1 MGMRPNVLL
10 DKCNWSL
17 LRIFRVIVQEGSLN
31 KAAIKLF
38 LTQSAISQSLKRLE
52 EQIGETLI
60 IRTGGKFYLTATGE
74 IVFEASMMIYSQL
87 MDYEERL
94 NTEKNSLSGT
104 IKLLVLSRI
113 ESTRYDQLLH
123 DFHQKYP
130 LVDFQ
135 VDVLKSKEIQQ
146 LLLQKIPALG
156 IGINQ
161 SQHPKL
167 NYQTLI
173 NQKYALFCSDKHSL
187 YTEDVQSIEQ
197 IKGHGFISFQS
208 EQLNDPSSPLNEVRE
223 IVLKNNRLLVTTNN
237 MDEVIRFIQNGIG
250 IGLLPKNIIEKS
262 SKYHLFKQLPPFPH
276 VSIIPIS
283 LAWHKDRELSL
294 LEQYF
299 INDLRSVFNVN
310 HSKNNE

>member
-1 MGMRPNVLL
+1 MRPNVLL

-52 EQIGETLI
+52 EQIGETLL

-187 YTEDVQSIEQ
+187 YSEDVQSIEQ

-223 IVLKNNRLLVTTNN
+223 IILKNNRLLVTTNN
-237 MDEVIRFIQNGIG
+237 MDEVIRFIQNG

>member
-1 MGMRPNVLL
+1 MRSNVLL

-31 KAAIKLF
+31 KAAVKLF

-52 EQIGETLI
+52 EQIGDTLI

-87 MDYEERL
+87 LDYEERL

-113 ESTRYDQLLH
+113 ESRRYDQLLH

-161 SQHPKL
+161 VLHPKL
-167 NYQTLI
+167 NYHTLI
-173 NQKYALFCSDKHSL
+173 NQKYALFCSEQHAL
-187 YTEDVQSIEQ
+187 YTEDVQSIDQ

-208 EQLNDPSSPLNEVRE
+208 EQLNNPSSPLSEVRE
-223 IVLKNNRLLVTTNN
+223 TILKNNKLLVTTNN
-237 MDEVIRFIQNGIG
+237 MDEVIRFIKSGIG
-250 IGLLPKNIIEKS
+250 IGLLPKNIIEKNEN
-262 SKYHLFKQLPPFPH
+262 YHLFKQLPPFPY

-294 LEQYF
+294 VEQYF
-299 INDLRSVFNVN
+299 INELRSVFAA
-310 HSKNNE
+310 H

>member
-1 MGMRPNVLL
+1 MRPNVLL

-60 IRTGGKFYLTATGE
+60 IRTGGKFYLT
-74 IVFEASMMIYSQL
+74 
-87 MDYEERL
+87 
-94 NTEKNSLSGT
+94 
-104 IKLLVLSRI
+104 VLSRI

-223 IVLKNNRLLVTTNN
+223 IILKNNRLLVTTNN

>member
-1 MGMRPNVLL
+1 MRSNVLL

-31 KAAIKLF
+31 KASVKLF

-52 EQIGETLI
+52 EQIGDTLI

-87 MDYEERL
+87 LDYEERL

-113 ESTRYDQLLH
+113 ESRRYDQLLH

-161 SQHPKL
+161 VLHPKL
-167 NYQTLI
+167 NYHTLI
-173 NQKYALFCSDKHSL
+173 NQKYALFCSEQHAL
-187 YTEDVQSIEQ
+187 YTEDVQSIDQ

-208 EQLNDPSSPLNEVRE
+208 EQLNNPSSPLNEVRE
-223 IVLKNNRLLVTTNN
+223 TILKNNKLLVTTNN
-237 MDEVIRFIQNGIG
+237 MDEVIRFIKSGIG
-250 IGLLPKNIIEKS
+250 IGLLPKNIIEKNEN
-262 SKYHLFKQLPPFPH
+262 YHLFKQLPPFPY

-294 LEQYF
+294 VEQYF
-299 INDLRSVFNVN
+299 INELRSVFAT
-310 HSKNNE
+310 H

>member
-1 MGMRPNVLL
+1 MRSNILL
-10 DKCNWSL
+10 EKCNWSL

-52 EQIGETLI
+52 EQIGEVLI
-60 IRTGGKFYLTATGE
+60 IRAGGKFYLTPTGE
-74 IVFEASMMIYSQL
+74 IVFEASLMIYSQL

-104 IKLLVLSRI
+104 IKLLVLSRV
-113 ESTRYDQLLH
+113 ESARYDQLLH

-161 SQHPKL
+161 VEHPKL
-167 NYQTLI
+167 NYHMLI
-173 NQKYALFCSDKHSL
+173 NQKYALFCSNKHPL
-187 YTEDVQSIEQ
+187 YTENIQSIEQ

-208 EQLNDPSSPLNEVRE
+208 EQLNDPLSPLSEVRGK
-223 IVLKNNRLLVTTNN
+223 ILKSNKLLVTTNN

-250 IGLLPKNIIEKS
+250 IGLLPKHMIEKN
-262 SKYHLFKQLPPFPH
+262 HLITVFKQLPPFPY
-276 VSIIPIS
+276 VSIIPIL

-294 LEQYF
+294 VEQYF
-299 INDLRSVFNVN
+299 INELRSIFP
-310 HSKNNE
+310 STTFKKS

>member
-1 MGMRPNVLL
+1 MRSNVLL

-52 EQIGETLI
+52 EQIGEPLI
-60 IRTGGKFYLTATGE
+60 VRTGGKFYLTATGE

-123 DFHQKYP
+123 DFHKKYP

-135 VDVLKSKEIQQ
+135 VDILKSKEIQQ

-161 SQHPKL
+161 IQHSKL

-173 NQKYALFCSDKHSL
+173 NQKYALFCSDKHAL
-187 YTEDVQSIEQ
+187 YTENIETIDQ

-208 EQLNDPSSPLNEVRE
+208 EQLNDPLSPLSEVRE
-223 IVLKNNRLLVTTNN
+223 KILKNNRLLVTTNN
-237 MDEVIRFIQNGIG
+237 MDEVIRFIKNGIG

-262 SKYHLFKQLPPFPH
+262 SNYHLFKQLPPFPY

-294 LEQYF
+294 VEQYF
-299 INDLRSVFNVN
+299 INDLRGVFNVN
-310 HSKNNE
+310 HSKI

>member
-1 MGMRPNVLL
+1 
-10 DKCNWSL
+10 
-17 LRIFRVIVQEGSLN
+17 
-31 KAAIKLF
+31 
-38 LTQSAISQSLKRLE
+38 
-52 EQIGETLI
+52 
-60 IRTGGKFYLTATGE
+60 
-74 IVFEASMMIYSQL
+74 MMIYSQL
-87 MDYEERL
+87 LDYEERL

-113 ESTRYDQLLH
+113 ESRRYDQLLH

-161 SQHPKL
+161 VLHPKL
-167 NYQTLI
+167 NYHTLI
-173 NQKYALFCSDKHSL
+173 NQKYALFCSEQHAL
-187 YTEDVQSIEQ
+187 YTEDVQSIDQ

-208 EQLNDPSSPLNEVRE
+208 EQLNNPSSPLNEVRE
-223 IVLKNNRLLVTTNN
+223 TILKNNKLLVTTNN
-237 MDEVIRFIQNGIG
+237 MDEVIRFIKNGIG
-250 IGLLPKNIIEKS
+250 IGLLPKNIIEKNEN
-262 SKYHLFKQLPPFPH
+262 YHLFKQLPPFPY

-294 LEQYF
+294 VEQYF
-299 INDLRSVFNVN
+299 INELRSVFAS
-310 HSKNNE
+310 H

>member
-1 MGMRPNVLL
+1 MRSNVLL

-31 KAAIKLF
+31 KAAVKLF

-52 EQIGETLI
+52 EQIGDTLI

-87 MDYEERL
+87 LDYEERL

-113 ESTRYDQLLH
+113 ESRRYDQLLH

-161 SQHPKL
+161 VLHPKL
-167 NYQTLI
+167 NYHTLI
-173 NQKYALFCSDKHSL
+173 NQKYALFCSEQHAL
-187 YTEDVQSIEQ
+187 YTEDIQSIDQ

-208 EQLNDPSSPLNEVRE
+208 EQLNNPSSPLNEVRE
-223 IVLKNNRLLVTTNN
+223 TILKNNKLLVTTNN
-237 MDEVIRFIQNGIG
+237 MDEVIRFIKSGIG
-250 IGLLPKNIIEKS
+250 IGLLPKNIIEKNEN
-262 SKYHLFKQLPPFPH
+262 YHLFKQLPPFPY

-294 LEQYF
+294 VEQYF
-299 INDLRSVFNVN
+299 INELRSVFATQQ
-310 HSKNNE
+310 SKHND

>member
-1 MGMRPNVLL
+1 MRSNVLL

-31 KAAIKLF
+31 KAAVKLF

-52 EQIGETLI
+52 EQIGDTLI

-87 MDYEERL
+87 LDYEERL

-113 ESTRYDQLLH
+113 ESRRYDQLLH

-161 SQHPKL
+161 VLHPKL
-167 NYQTLI
+167 NYHTLI
-173 NQKYALFCSDKHSL
+173 NQKYALFCSEKHAL
-187 YTEDVQSIEQ
+187 YTEDVQSIDK

-208 EQLNDPSSPLNEVRE
+208 EQLNNPSSPLSEVRE
-223 IVLKNNRLLVTTNN
+223 TILKNNKLLVTTNN
-237 MDEVIRFIQNGIG
+237 MDEVIRFIKSGIG
-250 IGLLPKNIIEKS
+250 IGLLPKNIIEKNEN
-262 SKYHLFKQLPPFPH
+262 YHLFKQLPPFPY

-294 LEQYF
+294 VEQYF
-299 INDLRSVFNVN
+299 INELRSVFAA
-310 HSKNNE
+310 H

>member
-1 MGMRPNVLL
+1 MRSSILL
-10 DKCNWSL
+10 EKCNWSL

-38 LTQSAISQSLKRLE
+38 LTQSAISQSLKKLE
-52 EQIGETLI
+52 EQIGEVLI
-60 IRTGGKFYLTATGE
+60 IRTGGKFYLTPIGE
-74 IVFEASMMIYSQL
+74 IVFEASLMIYNQL
-87 MDYEERL
+87 MDYEEKL

-104 IKLLVLSRI
+104 IKLLVLSRV
-113 ESTRYDQLLH
+113 ESNRYDQLLH

-156 IGINQ
+156 IGITQ
-161 SQHPKL
+161 AFHPKL
-167 NYQTLI
+167 NYHTLI
-173 NQKYALFCSDKHSL
+173 KQKYALFCSDKHPL
-187 YTEDVQSIEQ
+187 FHENIQSIEE

-208 EQLNDPSSPLNEVRE
+208 EQLNNPLSTLSELRE
-223 IVLKNNRLLVTTNN
+223 EILKNNKLLVTTNN
-237 MDEVIRFIQNGIG
+237 IDEVIRFIQSGIG
-250 IGLLPKNIIEKS
+250 FGLLPRHMIEKRHNS
-262 SKYHLFKQLPPFPH
+262 SLFKQLPPFPY
-276 VSIIPIS
+276 VSIIPVL

-299 INDLRSVFNVN
+299 INDLRSIFGGNLGN
-310 HSKNNE
+310 KLS

>member
-1 MGMRPNVLL
+1 MRSNVLL

-31 KAAIKLF
+31 KAAVKLF

-52 EQIGETLI
+52 EQIGDTLI

-87 MDYEERL
+87 LDYEERL

-113 ESTRYDQLLH
+113 ESRRYDQLLH

-161 SQHPKL
+161 VLHPKL
-167 NYQTLI
+167 NYHTLI
-173 NQKYALFCSDKHSL
+173 NQKYALFCSEKHSL
-187 YTEDVQSIEQ
+187 YTEDVQSIDQ

-208 EQLNDPSSPLNEVRE
+208 EQLNNPSSPLNEVRE
-223 IVLKNNRLLVTTNN
+223 TILKNNKLLVTTNN
-237 MDEVIRFIQNGIG
+237 MDEVIRFIKSGIG
-250 IGLLPKNIIEKS
+250 IGLLPKNIIEKNEN
-262 SKYHLFKQLPPFPH
+262 YHLFKQLPPFPY

-294 LEQYF
+294 VEQYF
-299 INDLRSVFNVN
+299 INELRSVFAA
-310 HSKNNE
+310 H

>member
-1 MGMRPNVLL
+1 MRSNVLL

-31 KAAIKLF
+31 KAAVKLF

-52 EQIGETLI
+52 EQIGDTLI

-87 MDYEERL
+87 LDYEERL

-113 ESTRYDQLLH
+113 ESRRYDQLLH

-161 SQHPKL
+161 VLHPKL
-167 NYQTLI
+167 NYHTLI
-173 NQKYALFCSDKHSL
+173 NQKYALFCSEQHAL
-187 YTEDVQSIEQ
+187 YTEDVQSIDQ

-208 EQLNDPSSPLNEVRE
+208 EQLNNPSSPLNEVRE
-223 IVLKNNRLLVTTNN
+223 TILKNNKLLVTTNN
-237 MDEVIRFIQNGIG
+237 MDEVIRFIKSGIG
-250 IGLLPKNIIEKS
+250 IGLLPKNIIEKNEN
-262 SKYHLFKQLPPFPH
+262 YHLFKQLPPFPY

-294 LEQYF
+294 VEQYF
-299 INDLRSVFNVN
+299 INELRSVFAA
-310 HSKNNE
+310 H

>member
-1 MGMRPNVLL
+1 
-10 DKCNWSL
+10 
-17 LRIFRVIVQEGSLN
+17 
-31 KAAIKLF
+31 
-38 LTQSAISQSLKRLE
+38 
-52 EQIGETLI
+52 
-60 IRTGGKFYLTATGE
+60 
-74 IVFEASMMIYSQL
+74 MMIYNQL

-104 IKLLVLSRI
+104 IKILVLSRI

-187 YTEDVQSIEQ
+187 YSEDVQSIEQ

-223 IVLKNNRLLVTTNN
+223 IILKNNRLLVTTNN

>member
-1 MGMRPNVLL
+1 MRSNVLL

-31 KAAIKLF
+31 KAAVKLF

-52 EQIGETLI
+52 EQIGDTLI
-60 IRTGGKFYLTATGE
+60 IRTGGKFYLTATGAS
-74 IVFEASMMIYSQL
+74 VFEASIMIYSQL
-87 MDYEERL
+87 LDYEERL

-113 ESTRYDQLLH
+113 ESRRYDQLLH

-161 SQHPKL
+161 VLHPKL
-167 NYQTLI
+167 NYHTLI
-173 NQKYALFCSDKHSL
+173 NQKYALFCSEKHAL
-187 YTEDVQSIEQ
+187 YTEDVQSIDQ

-208 EQLNDPSSPLNEVRE
+208 EQLNNPSSPLNEVRE
-223 IVLKNNRLLVTTNN
+223 TILKNNKLLVTTNN
-237 MDEVIRFIQNGIG
+237 MDEVIRFIKSGIG
-250 IGLLPKNIIEKS
+250 IGLLPKNIIEKNEN
-262 SKYHLFKQLPPFPH
+262 YHLFKQLPPFPY

-294 LEQYF
+294 VEQYF
-299 INDLRSVFNVN
+299 INELRSVFAA
-310 HSKNNE
+310 H